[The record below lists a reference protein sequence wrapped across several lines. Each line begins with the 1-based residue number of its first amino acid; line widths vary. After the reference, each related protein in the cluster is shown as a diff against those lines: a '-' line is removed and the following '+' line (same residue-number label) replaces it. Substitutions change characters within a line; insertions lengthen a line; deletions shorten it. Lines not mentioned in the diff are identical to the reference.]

1 METAPPYAKSTQ
13 AWRKKRAF
21 TGRYLESVWPR
32 SYWNRGPVSILDY
45 NLTSSIHSK
54 SVSNLPLARFT
65 QKGSVRPASRSTR
78 EKRRETR
85 KKVAWEHETVG
96 GSQSSLEPSL
106 PETPTVASEVAAP
119 ETRMA
124 SPFWHAEIPPM
135 AELSAAKVLA
145 DQKRQQVYLKMGQIG
160 SLKLILAQVEA
171 GYGTDFKDF
180 RHTLP

>member
-1 METAPPYAKSTQ
+1 M
-13 AWRKKRAF
+13 
-21 TGRYLESVWPR
+21 
-32 SYWNRGPVSILDY
+32 
-45 NLTSSIHSK
+45 
-54 SVSNLPLARFT
+54 
-65 QKGSVRPASRSTR
+65 
-78 EKRRETR
+78 
-85 KKVAWEHETVG
+85 AWEHETVG